1 MSGINTG
8 IYPLPDIIQ
17 ETLDNVA
24 VTNSNLSEAAVF
36 LESSN
41 STFNIITN
49 VVRPVALSTLDEL
62 SNLNDANGV
71 FISTSAGNIQTISV
85 PSIPAVATPTIVAS
99 LTIPNTGTYLIQ
111 YSFVVDTNDTAIGD
125 PTPLTVALVTF
136 LRNGNTLDS
145 GNYNMNFYPNYAI
158 RAKDTFGITI
168 SGTFPMYVTT
178 STTVLAMRVNNA
190 PEDAALGTVAQD
202 ITLTACLISPYFPV

>member
-24 VTNSNLSEAAVF
+24 VTNSNLSETAVF

-41 STFNIITN
+41 STLNIIEN
-49 VVRPVALSTLDEL
+49 IVRPVALATLDEL
-62 SNLNDANGV
+62 SNLNNANGV
-71 FISTSAGNIQTISV
+71 FITYAGDIQTISV

-99 LTIPNTGTYLIQ
+99 LTISTKGTYLIQ
-111 YSFVVDTNDTAIGD
+111 YSFVVDTTDTAIGD

-136 LRNGNTLDS
+136 LRNGNTLDN

-158 RAKDTFGITI
+158 REKDTFGITI
-168 SGTFPMYVTT
+168 NGTFPMYVTT
-178 STTVLAMRVNNA
+178 PSTVLAMRVNNE
-190 PEDAALGTVAQD
+190 PEDGALGTVAQAA
-202 ITLTACLISPYFPV
+202 TLTACLISPYFPV